1 MFLASGTS
9 DPIVRM
15 QNTQS
20 LAKKL
25 LAAGDWVTEKYYD
38 GFGHL
43 EPVFALGQLWRWR
56 MPVLA
61 DTVAFFTQFGA
72 FPSGAPQ
79 PSYTPETPQGMGDI
93 ETTIARL
100 DALLQPIA
108 TTGRD
113 E

>member
-1 MFLASGTS
+1 MLLVSGTS
-9 DPIVRM
+9 DPIVRV
-15 QNTQS
+15 QNTQN

-25 LAAGDWVTEKYYD
+25 LASGGWVTEKYYD

-43 EPVFALGQLWRWR
+43 EPVFALGALWRWR
-56 MPVLA
+56 MPVLQ
-61 DTVAFFTQFGA
+61 DVVAFFTQFGA

-79 PSYTPETPQGMGDI
+79 PVYAPEPPDGMTDI

-100 DALLQPIA
+100 DDLFTPID
-108 TTGRD
+108 GKRRS